1 MVDTGPVQ
9 EIKML
14 NMVKLIQIINF
25 YMVRN
30 LINIRVKDRY

>member
-1 MVDTGPVQ
+1 MADTGPVQ

-14 NMVKLIQIINF
+14 NMIKLIHIINL

-30 LINIRVKDRY
+30 LINMRVKHKY

>member
-1 MVDTGPVQ
+1 MADTGPVQ
-9 EIKML
+9 ETEML

-30 LINIRVKDRY
+30 LINMMVKHRY

>member
-25 YMVRN
+25 YIVRN
-30 LINIRVKDRY
+30 LINMSVKHIY